1 MRERA
6 ELPAGARPSIA
17 TSVDS
22 DRAASSPTVRTF
34 QACKRF
40 AVAGPT
46 PHTRSTGS
54 GCRKASSRSGGT
66 ASSPSGLAT
75 PLATFARNFVR
86 ATPTVT
92 GSPTRSR
99 TAARSRAA
107 ISTGVPAIRS
117 IPRTSRNASSIE
129 SPSTTGEASSKTAN
143 IARLASVY
151 AACRGGT
158 TIASGQS
165 RRACRPPI
173 AVRIPYA
180 LAS

>member
-1 MRERA
+1 M
-6 ELPAGARPSIA
+6 A

-22 DRAASSPTVRTF
+22 ESAASSPTVRTF
-34 QACKRF
+34 HAWRRL

-46 PHTRSTGS
+46 PQTHSTGS
-54 GCRKASSRSGGT
+54 GWRNASSRSGGT
-66 ASSPSGLAT
+66 AISPSGFAT

-92 GSPTRSR
+92 GKPTRSR
-99 TAARSRAA
+99 TAARRRTA
-107 ISTGVPAIRS
+107 ISTGVPAMRS
-117 IPRTSRNASSIE
+117 IPRTSRNASSID
-129 SPSTTGEASSKTAN
+129 SPSTTGDASSNTAN

-151 AACRGGT
+151 ASWRGRT

-173 AVRIPYA
+173 AVRMPYA
-180 LAS
+180 FAS